1 MSSRRAYARTAT
13 DISLLPPQT
22 QSFSPP
28 VQNVAA
34 SADDRSSQDAQTR
47 LDALGH
53 AAGPIHVVPYLT
65 PHKVAILIL
74 LEYLC
79 QGQCPPDS
87 AQNLMLF
94 LLKCIQDPA
103 EYLHRDV
110 NEFGSLV
117 TSTVGIYAWNHLRAT
132 LKRIKSPHHLS
143 DFFLSKLEQDEIT
156 SHDIP
161 SRRVGLANLVL
172 PRGDIMS
179 DSMNFRLDSASIMG
193 LYVRKAQIEY
203 KRLLFEDMCRFYT
216 AFETYVSTLDRPP
229 GTKDSP
235 SGTAEELSVMSVF
248 DLEKFLDL
256 QADQLSNV
264 SQSEIPDALLAHV
277 YSIQSRMPALPKTH
291 YIACLHAQQTGNFEV
306 AIQSL
311 HRFFDYCMSLDG
323 RVLHQYALLNLA
335 ILHARFS
342 HHDQALIALRET
354 IEVARNHMDEECL
367 SYALNWMYR
376 LTGATSS
383 KRSGASE
390 VQLWANL
397 AGKSDGQAF
406 QYLHSLSE
414 LTIAKQ
420 VQGESIA
427 KALEALMK
435 ASSINLRHSLDG
447 IGGVAQLFQSRIWST
462 YGLPSLSSLY
472 AQLQLHYHPTET
484 DMSDAASGY
493 SKHATDLALT
503 GRYKEALHVI
513 EAAKAKFPLK
523 TMKATPWVQTLVQ
536 VLQRRAMSINQLRD
550 VEIWNQQLATTL
562 VNTSILAMNPET
574 GASARTGDKSGGLH
588 TYDNQVDG
596 TSLEMQLDILLQKA
610 LLSVLVGH
618 AQAGAQQ
625 LSEGLTLIRRNQ
637 WPGTHK
643 FTVMYLLALAEI
655 YMESDCAISAI
666 PLLLTAVTLS
676 EQNLQRPLQLLVKL
690 RLAEVMLHLDS
701 IQQAT
706 DLVDGI
712 MTTVLSQGD
721 LFVQALAY
729 FQGAKCLF
737 ARLNRVASDPEAS
750 REGQEMSAQARVNSR
765 QHGLRRVAGLLQHA
779 LDGFERLESLRDIVQ
794 VLYFQA
800 QAYRELCMADS
811 LEKTLAHFKATSLKV
826 ADLKNQHEPSW
837 FSYYYTRDAFNGI
850 LRPDDGAVEQGSSL
864 GQTRSSGLSGQGRGR
879 AAAGGLQRTGSSHWS
894 SNSGSGLKRTPS
906 QLWQSVVAPGR
917 PLKLPTH
924 EEGPGPAAPCTDARI
939 RIGHAEEGED
949 EDEDEDGDVDMAV
962 EGGHRPGPDDM
973 DTGPDHAKRRRV
985 DSTAKTRK

>member
-1 MSSRRAYARTAT
+1 MSRRAYARTAT

-22 QSFSPP
+22 QSFSPAE
-28 VQNVAA
+28 QNVAA
-34 SADDRSSQDAQTR
+34 SADATSSQDAQAR

-53 AAGPIHVVPYLT
+53 SAGPIHVVPYLT

-79 QGQCPPDS
+79 QSQCPQES
-87 AQNLMLF
+87 AQSLMLF

-110 NEFGSLV
+110 NEFGALV
-117 TSTVGIYAWNHLRAT
+117 TSTVGPHAWNHLRAT

-143 DFFLSKLEQDEIT
+143 DFFLSKLEQEDT
-156 SHDIP
+156 TPRDVSL
-161 SRRVGLANLVL
+161 RRIGLANLVL

-179 DSMNFRLDSASIMG
+179 DGMNFRLDSASIMG

-203 KRLLFEDMCRFYT
+203 KRLLFEDMCRFFT
-216 AFETYVSTLDRPP
+216 AFLTYVSALDRHPSTKEPP
-229 GTKDSP
+229 SETP
-235 SGTAEELSVMSVF
+235 EELSVMSVF

-256 QADQLSNV
+256 QAEQLSNV

-367 SYALNWMYR
+367 SYALKYETRIANEG
-376 LTGATSS
+376 TTSS

-390 VQLWANL
+390 VQLLANL
-397 AGKSDGQAF
+397 AGKSEGQAC

-420 VQGESIA
+420 MQGESIA
-427 KALEALMK
+427 KALEALVK
-435 ASSINLRHSLDG
+435 ASSINLRHSLDS

-462 YGLPSLSSLY
+462 YGTPSLSSLY
-472 AQLQLHYHPTET
+472 AQLQLQYHPTET

-493 SKHATDLALT
+493 SKHASDLALT
-503 GRYKEALHVI
+503 GRYKEALEVI
-513 EAAKAKFPLK
+513 EAAKAKFPLR

-536 VLQRRAMSINQLRD
+536 VLQRRAMSMNQLRD
-550 VEIWNQQLATTL
+550 VELWNQQLATTL

-574 GASARTGDKSGGLH
+574 GESAQAGEKRGGLH

-618 AQAGAQQ
+618 AQAGVQQ

-637 WPGTHK
+637 WHGTHK
-643 FTVMYLLALAEI
+643 FTI
-655 YMESDCAISAI
+655 I
-666 PLLLTAVTLS
+666 
-676 EQNLQRPLQLLVKL
+676 
-690 RLAEVMLHLDS
+690 
-701 IQQAT
+701 
-706 DLVDGI
+706 
-712 MTTVLSQGD
+712 QGD

-737 ARLNRVASDPEAS
+737 ARLNRAASSLETPQ
-750 REGQEMSAQARVNSR
+750 EGQEMPSQGRSSSR
-765 QHGLRRVAGLLQHA
+765 QQGLRRVVGLLQHA
-779 LDGFERLESLRDIVQ
+779 LESFERLESLRDVVQ

-800 QAYRELCMADS
+800 RAYRELCMDDA
-811 LEKTLAHFKATSLKV
+811 LEKTLAQFKATSLKV
-826 ADLKNQHEPSW
+826 AERKNQHEPSW
-837 FSYYYTRDAFNGI
+837 YSYYYTRDAFNGI
-850 LRPDDGAVEQGSSL
+850 LRSDDGAADLRNIS
-864 GQTRSSGLSGQGRGR
+864 GQTKSTALSSQGRGR
-879 AAAGGLQRTGSSHWS
+879 VAGGGLQRAGSTHWS

-906 QLWQSVVAPGR
+906 QLWQSVVAPAR
-917 PLKLPTH
+917 PPSLPTH
-924 EEGPGPAAPCTDARI
+924 AEGQGQAALSTDAQI
-939 RIGHAEEGED
+939 RNED
-949 EDEDEDGDVDMAV
+949 EEEDDEDGEVDMAA
-962 EGGHRPGPDDM
+962 EGGHRPGPDDL
-973 DTGPDHAKRRRV
+973 DTGPDHSKRRRV
-985 DSTAKTRK
+985 ARK